1 MQGGATN
8 MKYLDFL
15 NHWWIDFGGATN
27 MKYLDLSEPL
37 VKRFWK
43 RAACVYMDLE
53 NLKWDKQRTNV
64 TLKNSSNKLVQLITT
79 KLNSFRL
86 FVKAII
92 ISLISLLG

>member
-1 MQGGATN
+1 MQ
-8 MKYLDFL
+8 
-15 NHWWIDFGGATN
+15 GGATN

-43 RAACVYMDLE
+43 RAACIYMDLE

-64 TLKNSSNKLVQLITT
+64 TLKNSSNKLVQLITI

-92 ISLISLLG
+92 ISFISMLG